1 MRFRTKLDRNLYFD
15 TIIDSYDMDDFETCA
30 RMTQQLS
37 QQEERNLL
45 YFMYRNIENPGLFSF
60 ILDVIF

>member
-1 MRFRTKLDRNLYFD
+1 MRFRNTLDRNLYFD
-15 TIIDSYDMDDFETCA
+15 TLIDSYVNNDFETCI

-45 YFMYRNIENPGLFSF
+45 YFMYRNIENPGLFSY